1 MARKEGETR
10 GRKKGTRF
18 LTAAEERFCQFHAVE
33 GLDATESYMNAF
45 RTANR
50 KSANEMA
57 CRLKK
62 KPEVAKRIADLQDRL
77 AYKLSWSKAQAE
89 ENLTIIVKE
98 SMNKGD
104 AKSMTNAINAIK
116 ELNKMCGY
124 HAPTKTESLNIEVGA
139 RDIDAIMLNLGFKR
153 TGLLDNGE

>member
-1 MARKEGETR
+1 MTEKKETR

-18 LTAAEERFCQFHAVE
+18 LTAAEERFCQYYAIE

-45 RTANR
+45 TTKKREVA
-50 KSANEMA
+50 KVCA
-57 CRLKK
+57 CQLKK
-62 KPEVAKRIADLQDRL
+62 KPEVAKRIQDLRDRL
-77 AYKLSWSKAQAE
+77 AYKLTWSKAQAE

-124 HAPTKTESLNIEVGA
+124 HAPVKTESLNIEVGA
-139 RDIDAIMLNLGFKR
+139 RDIDAIMLNLGFQR
-153 TGLLDNGE
+153 AGYIGDGEE

>member
-1 MARKEGETR
+1 MARKPGETR

-18 LTAAEERFCQFHAVE
+18 LTANEENFCRYFALD
-33 GLDATESYMNAF
+33 GLDATESYMNAYNTK
-45 RTANR
+45 RREVA
-50 KSANEMA
+50 KVAA
-57 CRLKK
+57 CKLKK

-104 AKSMTNAINAIK
+104 AKAMSNAINAIK

-153 TGLLDNGE
+153 AGLIEGE